1 MNHPR
6 RPTPLP
12 EFTPPR
18 QKLGFEELLGIP
30 GAPWLFALVAAA
42 PGAVAVGLL
51 ADVHPV
57 AAVAMGL
64 LVWAHFGAILSAR
77 RRYHRWLGLGGC
89 AFSLLVFAA
98 TAVVA
103 GPAHHRD
110 DPLAFWSHW
119 QAVADQDLWMDGLR
133 VILSNVLPWFAA
145 VGGYLSTRIR
155 IADFPAR

>member
-1 MNHPR
+1 MNQPR

-12 EFTPPR
+12 EFVPPR
-18 QKLGFEELLGIP
+18 QRLGFEELLGIP
-30 GAPWLFALVAAA
+30 GAPWLLALLLAT
-42 PGAVAVGLL
+42 PGAVAIGVL

-57 AAVAMGL
+57 AAIAMGAL
-64 LVWAHFGAILSAR
+64 ACAHFGAILSAR
-77 RRYHRWLGLGGC
+77 RRYHRWLGMGGC
-89 AFSLLVFAA
+89 LFSLAVFAA

-103 GPAHHRD
+103 GPARHRD

-119 QAVADQDLWMDGLR
+119 TAVADQDLWLDGLR

-155 IADFPAR
+155 IADYPAR